1 MKLVKQFFGWMLAL
15 VLLAWRLFCRLVVIN
30 DPRPSLRLAGRPY
43 IYALLHAHQVA
54 AVFIN
59 DDRLMSAMVSRSDDG
74 ELLVP
79 SLRVRR
85 VIPVRGST
93 RSRGQDKGG
102 SEALQGM
109 ADLLR
114 RGVPG
119 LLAVDGPL
127 GPRNTVHRGVTD
139 LARETGAAIVPV
151 VVLPSRRF
159 ILRGTWDRFQVPKPF
174 CTIRLIF
181 ADPIEPA
188 AFADNESLRLEIKRA
203 LTMLEATYDADEAE
217 RCIEH
222 VKARADRTARK
233 QSGAVRSGADAST
246 KS

>member
-1 MKLVKQFFGWMLAL
+1 V
-15 VLLAWRLFCRLVVIN
+15 WRLFCRLVVIN
-30 DPRPSLRLAGRPY
+30 DPRPALRLAGRPY

-54 AVFIN
+54 AVVIN

-93 RSRGQDKGG
+93 SSRGKDKGG
-102 SEALQGM
+102 SKALQGM
-109 ADLLR
+109 ADLLK

-127 GPRNTVHRGVTD
+127 GPRNIVHRGVAE
-139 LARETGAAIVPV
+139 LARDTGAAVVPV

-174 CTIRLIF
+174 STIRLIF
-181 ADPIEPA
+181 ADPIEPS
-188 AFADNESLRLEIKRA
+188 AFADTESLRLEIKRA
-203 LTMLEATYDADEAE
+203 LTTLEATYDADEAE
-217 RCIEH
+217 RCLEH
-222 VKARADRTARK
+222 VKARSDRAARK
-233 QSGAVRSGADAST
+233 RTESARSGADAPTRS
-246 KS
+246 

>member
-1 MKLVKQFFGWMLAL
+1 MKLVKQFFGWLFAL
-15 VLLAWRLFCRLVVIN
+15 VLLVWRLFCRLVVIN
-30 DPRPSLRLAGRPY
+30 DPRPALRLAGRPY

-54 AVFIN
+54 AVVIN

-93 RSRGQDKGG
+93 SSRGKDKGG
-102 SEALQGM
+102 SKALQGM
-109 ADLLR
+109 ADLLK

-127 GPRNTVHRGVTD
+127 GPRNIVHRGVAE
-139 LARETGAAIVPV
+139 LACDTGAAVVPV

-174 CTIRLIF
+174 STIRLIF
-181 ADPIEPA
+181 ADPIDPS
-188 AFADNESLRLEIKRA
+188 AFADTESLRLEIKRA

-217 RCIEH
+217 RCLEH
-222 VKARADRTARK
+222 VKARADRAARK
-233 QSGAVRSGADAST
+233 HSGSDRRDADAPRRS
-246 KS
+246 

>member
-15 VLLAWRLFCRLVVIN
+15 VLLVWRLFCRLVVIN
-30 DPRPSLRLAGRPY
+30 DPRPALRRAGRPY
-43 IYALLHAHQVA
+43 IYALLHAHQVS

-93 RSRGQDKGG
+93 SSRGKDKGG

-127 GPRNTVHRGVTD
+127 GPRNIVHRGVAE
-139 LARETGAAIVPV
+139 LARDTGTTIVPV

-181 ADPIEPA
+181 ADPIEPT
-188 AFADNESLRLEIKRA
+188 AFADAESLRLEIKRA
-203 LTMLEATYDADEAE
+203 LTTLEATYDADEAE
-217 RCIEH
+217 RCLEH
-222 VKARADRTARK
+222 VKALSDRSARK
-233 QSGAVRSGADAST
+233 RGGSA
-246 KS
+246 